1 MNMNEGCNLPSDVPI
16 LDVHLA
22 RQPSLAAL
30 IAIVC
35 FVVVGFGY
43 SGVAVAQD
51 EGASRG
57 GALEEI
63 VVTARKR
70 EENVQDVPISIS
82 AFSGD
87 QLESLG
93 VEDLSDVA
101 RISPNLQF
109 DGTAAVSGS
118 SVAST
123 IFIRGIGQTDFTLNS
138 DPGVGVYLDGVYIAR
153 SVGGLLDLVDIQG
166 VEVLRGPQGT
176 LFGKNTIGGALNIT
190 TRRPTAEQTGYVD
203 VQFGNFSRR
212 NIKAGVDAALSDNV
226 LARISVALL
235 DQEGYQD
242 RLLQPGTEELGNI
255 NRSVARGRL
264 IWTPN
269 DRFEADFSFDYSRGR
284 EQSVPQSVL
293 VIEPTTG
300 APFLP
305 AAAGV
310 IPGTTPQLRPGFEGQ
325 FAGGDLLSGS
335 FITGDPRITFYAG
348 PSRSDFDIF
357 GGAATLTFDV
367 GNITVRSITAYR
379 DIDSNFARD
388 SLSSPFL
395 VADTTDDYVQEQFSQ
410 EIQLAGDLPNG
421 NYVAGIFYLSE
432 EGTNSNLVATSI
444 GDLGSGG
451 SVDNESWA
459 IFAQAN
465 FDLTDRLG
473 ATLGLRFTDE
483 TKGFSPGF
491 NGGSQ
496 LFRTNA
502 NGLALGLPPTVPL
515 IIDGDY
521 EAVSDKTD
529 VTAAIKYNL
538 TNDFMAYGSYST
550 GFKAGGFSQRIGPG
564 PGIPAPDFRPEEV
577 SVFELGFKWLGL
589 DGRLR
594 LNGAVFMTDYEDL
607 QITPIFEGIGPVT
620 RNAGEAEIRGLEL
633 EWAYAP
639 SEQWDFSGG
648 IGLLDTEYTSLTP
661 ESQVNLNLDGSPIL
675 TLDTE
680 LAKSPDLSVNAA
692 LVRYWSTSN
701 GGTISAQ
708 VDWSFTSDMF
718 NDVLNAVELQRDDLH
733 LIGAAITYTS
743 PGDKWTVALRSV
755 NLTDEEYIIAGNAE
769 RYAGNIGYTQGT
781 FARPREYWVSI
792 RRDF

>member
-1 MNMNEGCNLPSDVPI
+1 MSMNERYSLPSDAPI
-16 LDVHLA
+16 CEVHLTH
-22 RQPSLAAL
+22 QPSLAAL

-43 SGVAVAQD
+43 SNAAVAQD
-51 EGASRG
+51 EGASSG
-57 GALEEI
+57 GFLEEV

-70 EENVQDVPISIS
+70 EENIQDVPISIS
-82 AFSGD
+82 AHSGS

-93 VEDLSDVA
+93 IENTAEIA
-101 RISPNLQF
+101 RITPNLQF

-153 SVGGLLDLVDIQG
+153 SVGGLLDLLNIQS

-190 TRRPTAEQTGYVD
+190 TRRPTAEQNGYVD

-212 NIKAGVDAALSDNV
+212 NIKAGLDAALSDNV
-226 LARISVALL
+226 VANISLASLEQ
-235 DQEGYQD
+235 DGYQE
-242 RLLQPGTEELGNI
+242 RLLQPGSEDLGNI
-255 NRSVARGRL
+255 DRSVARGRL
-264 IWTPN
+264 IWTPS
-269 DRFEADFSFDYSRGR
+269 DTFEADFSFDYSRGR

-293 VIEPTTG
+293 VVEPTTG
-300 APFLP
+300 APFLA

-325 FAGGDLLSGS
+325 FTGADLLSGS
-335 FITGDPRITFYAG
+335 FITGDPRTSFYAG

-357 GGAATLTFDV
+357 GVAATLTFDV

-388 SLSSPFL
+388 SLSSPFIA
-395 VADTTDDYVQEQFSQ
+395 ADTTDDYVQDQFSQ
-410 EIQLAGDLPNG
+410 EIQLAGDLPKG
-421 NYVAGIFYLSE
+421 NYVAGVFYLAE

-465 FDLTDRLG
+465 FDLTDRIG
-473 ATLGLRFTDE
+473 VTLGLRYTDE

-496 LFRTNA
+496 LFVTNA
-502 NGLALGLPPTVPL
+502 NGLALGLPPTLPL
-515 IIDGDY
+515 IVDGDY
-521 EAVSDKTD
+521 KATSDKTD
-529 VTAAIKYNL
+529 VTAAIKYNF
-538 TNDFMAYGSYST
+538 TDDFMAYGSYST

-594 LNGAVFMTDYEDL
+594 LNGAVFMTDYEDV

-633 EWAYAP
+633 EWAYVP
-639 SEQWDFSGG
+639 SEQWSFSGG

-661 ESQVNLNLDGSPIL
+661 ESQVNLNLDGTPIL
-675 TLDTE
+675 TLDSE
-680 LAKSPDLSVNAA
+680 LAKSPDFSVNAA
-692 LVRYWSTSN
+692 LVRYWSSSN

-708 VDWSFTSDMF
+708 VDWSYTSEMF

-743 PGDKWTVALRSV
+743 PSDKWTVSLRGK
-755 NLTDEEYIIAGNAE
+755 NLTDEEYIIVGNAE
-769 RYAGNIGYTQGT
+769 RYLGNFGYTQAT
-781 FARPREYWVSI
+781 YARPREYWLSI